1 MKSVQSMLGI
11 KDNIDQILY
20 SKEEIA
26 QAVKRVGEEITRD
39 YAETVTSTGRKPLM
53 IGILKG
59 SFMFM
64 ADLVREI
71 DLACKVEFMAAKSYG
86 QGTVS
91 SGFVQIVKDVE
102 TMIEGRDVIVVE
114 DILDTGNTLNELC
127 ALLRARRPNSL
138 KVCVFLDKRGTRKI
152 PFEADYVC
160 FEIENEFVVGYGL
173 DYAERYRNL
182 PDLRILKQ

>member
-1 MKSVQSMLGI
+1 MIGI
-11 KDNIDQILY
+11 KDNIDKILY
-20 SKEEIA
+20 TKEEIA
-26 QAVKRVGEEITRD
+26 KEVKRVGEEITRD
-39 YAETVTSTGRKPLM
+39 YEETVEATGRKPLL

-71 DLACKVEFMAAKSYG
+71 DIACKVEFMSAKSYG
-86 QGTVS
+86 QGTAS
-91 SGFVQIVKDVE
+91 SGFVQIVKDVDS
-102 TMIEGRDVIVVE
+102 TIEGRDVIIVE

-127 ALLRARRPNSL
+127 GLLRSRKPASL
-138 KVCVFLDKRGTRKI
+138 KVCVFLDKPSGRKV
-152 PFEADYVC
+152 PFKADYTC

-182 PDLRILKQ
+182 PELRVLKNQQKGDN